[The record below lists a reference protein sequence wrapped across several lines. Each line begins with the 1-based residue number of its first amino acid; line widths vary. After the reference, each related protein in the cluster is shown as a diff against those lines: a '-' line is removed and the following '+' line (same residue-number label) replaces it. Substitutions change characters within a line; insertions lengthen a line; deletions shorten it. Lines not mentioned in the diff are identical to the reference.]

1 MQKRSIIIALFVVFF
16 GASLFV
22 ETTAWAKA
30 GGGRSFGSR
39 GSKSLSTPRS
49 PSSNPSYGSPAGQT
63 PGTRSNQPAAG
74 GWSRSPFTQGLL
86 GGLAGG
92 FIGNMLFGGMGHA
105 ASGTETGGGFGLLE
119 LALLGAA
126 IYFGMKFLRRRMQRS
141 PAAANYQSTD
151 APYAERFQSMQS
163 APRVESTYG
172 GAQPMQIPG
181 SAEGSA
187 GLAQIRQYD
196 PSFSEE
202 AFKELVEDLFFRIQ
216 AGWMNRSVEGI
227 EPLLTAEMT
236 TFFNEEFNS
245 MKERGR
251 INRLENI
258 AVRKVEITETWQEM
272 GQDFVTVL
280 FTASLLDY
288 VVDDQ
293 SGQVME
299 GDRMS
304 PIKFQEFWTFCR
316 NVGSGSAWRLS
327 AIQQPT

>member
-1 MQKRSIIIALFVVFF
+1 MQKRSILIVLLAVFF
-16 GASLFV
+16 GASLLI

-39 GSKSLSTPRS
+39 GSKSFSTPRS
-49 PSSNPSYGSPAGQT
+49 PSSNPSYSSPSGSGIRT
-63 PGTRSNQPAAG
+63 NQPAAG

-92 FIGNMLFGGMGHA
+92 FLGNMLFGGTGHA
-105 ASGTETGGGFGLLE
+105 GSGAGTGGGFGLLE

-141 PAAANYQSTD
+141 PAAANYQGSE
-151 APYAERFQSMQS
+151 APYAERFQDLQG
-163 APRVESTYG
+163 APQVESTYG
-172 GAQPMQIPG
+172 GAQPAQIP
-181 SAEGSA
+181 AATERAA
-187 GLAQIRQYD
+187 GLAQIRQFD
-196 PSFSEE
+196 PAFNEE
-202 AFKELVEDLFFRIQ
+202 DLKELVQDHFFRIQ

-227 EPLLTAEMT
+227 EPLLTDEMAR
-236 TFFNEEFNS
+236 FFREEFNH
-245 MKERGR
+245 MKQQGR

-258 AVRKVEITETWQEM
+258 AVRKVELTEIWQEM

-288 VVDDQ
+288 IEDDQ
-293 SGQVME
+293 SGQVVE

-304 PIKFQEFWTFCR
+304 PVKFQELWTFCR

-327 AIQQPT
+327 AIEQPT